1 MEELMNTFVLL
12 YNGGTAPSSPEEGA
26 KSMKVWQAWFEKL
39 GKTIVDAGKPFGQG
53 KVVTSSGVRD
63 GAHAAN
69 GYTIVQAESLTAAA
83 TIARGCPIIA
93 DGGEVQVFETM
104 AM

>member
-1 MEELMNTFVLL
+1 MNTFVFL
-12 YNGGTAPSSPEEGA
+12 YNGGKAPSSPEEGA
-26 KSMKVWQAWFEKL
+26 KVMKVWQTWFDKL

-53 KVVTSSGVRD
+53 KTVTSSGIRD
-63 GAHAAN
+63 GAHASN
-69 GYTIVQAESLTAAA
+69 GYTIIQADNLSAAA
-83 TIARGCPIIA
+83 TIARGCPLVA